1 MRVEKFPD
9 WHEDWK
15 KAYHQLPEDTLKRGE
30 EILSNLINELPKD
43 DWEIIKKIS
52 RHKDSY
58 HYFGVGINDSIRYKQ
73 EPEDKAE
80 KYSQAIKYWHEE

>member
-1 MRVEKFPD
+1 MRVEEFPD

-15 KAYHQLPEDTLKRGE
+15 KAYRQLPEETLNRGK

-52 RHKDSY
+52 RHQDSH
-58 HYFGVGINDSIRYKQ
+58 HYFGVGINDSIRNKQ

-80 KYSQAIKYWHEE
+80 KYSQAIKYLHKK